1 MLEVL
6 RMRLENWGFR
16 VETADSAKVARKLI
30 PSYLPDIVIS
40 DVVMP
45 EVSGLE
51 LLAQLKAENVHRPVI
66 LITAHASVDIAV
78 DAIKEGAQ
86 DFLTKPL
93 DYTKLRAI
101 LEAAQLEVRQVEGSQ
116 ELVSQ
121 LETGSDVGSTNF
133 VGMSPAVVEILRL
146 VNAVADRDTPVF
158 IHGESGTGKEMVAR
172 LIHERSQ
179 RREGPFIA
187 INAAAIPQDLMESEF
202 FGHEKGSFT
211 GAIGRR
217 QGCFELAHQGVLFLD
232 EIAEM
237 AVALQA
243 KLLRTLENGRIRRLG
258 GREEIEL
265 DVRVLVA
272 TNRDPQGAI
281 EEHKLR
287 GDLYYR
293 LSVFAIPV
301 PPLRERKSDIP
312 LLSQFFVNQFNEKH
326 DVRIIGIRDQAMEL
340 LLGYSW
346 PGNVRELKNVI
357 ERAVIL
363 AGGKWIE
370 TSQLPPY
377 LHTSA
382 GAGPR
387 LAPPVGSTAAEAEKE
402 LILATLEQTGN
413 NKAEAARRLDL
424 DVKTIRNKLKSYGQ
438 M

>member
-413 NKAEAARRLDL
+413 NKAEAARLLDL

>member
-6 RMRLENWGFR
+6 RMRLEDWGFR
-16 VETADSAKVARKLI
+16 VETADSATVARKLI
-30 PSYLPDIVIS
+30 PRYLPDIVIS
-40 DVVMP
+40 DVIMP

-51 LLAQLKAENVHRPVI
+51 LLAQLKAENAHRPVI
-66 LITAHASVDIAV
+66 LITAHASVDVAV

-93 DYTKLRAI
+93 DYTKLKAI
-101 LEAAQLEVRQVEGSQ
+101 LEAAQIEIRQVEGSQ
-116 ELVSQ
+116 ELASQ
-121 LETGSDVGSTNF
+121 LETGSEMGSTSF
-133 VGMSPAVVEILRL
+133 IGMSPPVLEILKL
-146 VNAVADRDTPVF
+146 VGAVADRDTPVF

-172 LIHERSQ
+172 LIHERSH
-179 RREGPFIA
+179 RRGGPFIA
-187 INAAAIPQDLMESEF
+187 INAAAIPRDLMESEF

-211 GAIGRR
+211 GAAGRR
-217 QGCFELAHQGVLFLD
+217 QGCFELANKGVLFLD

-258 GREEIEL
+258 GQEEIEL

-272 TNRDPQGAI
+272 TNRDPQKAI
-281 EEHKLR
+281 EENRLR

-293 LSVFAIPV
+293 LSVFSIPV
-301 PPLRERKSDIP
+301 PTLRERMSDLP

-326 DVRIIGIRDQAMEL
+326 DTRIIGIRDQAMEL
-340 LLGYSW
+340 LQGYSW

-370 TSQLPPY
+370 PSHLPPY
-377 LHTSA
+377 LQTPA

-387 LAPPVGSTAAEAEKE
+387 LAPRVGATAAEAEKE

-413 NKAEAARRLDL
+413 NKAEAARLLDL